1 MNVAREETGPD
12 EIFSTLSPP
21 TLAPRVRRR
30 WLWLVAALAAG
41 LGIFFFLPGHGAKPT
56 GGGKGA
62 KAAKGDAA
70 QRPVPVV
77 TAQAEQKDVPVYL
90 AGLGTAQAVN
100 TVTVHS
106 RVDGQLMR
114 VAFHEGATVR
124 QGELLAEIDPRPFQ
138 VQLQQAQGQLAKD
151 QATLENA
158 RLDLERY
165 RNLIADDSIPR
176 QQLDTQTALVRQLE
190 ATLETDRGQIAS
202 ARLNLTYSRVTAP
215 VAGKVG
221 LRLVD
226 AGNVVHANDPNGI
239 VVLTEVQPIAVLFT
253 LPADDLPQ
261 VQQRQGQGAPLA
273 AEAYDREL
281 KVRLASGT
289 LAAVD
294 NQIDTTTGTVRLKAL
309 FPNTDATLFPNQ
321 FVNVRLLVDTLHG
334 AVTVP
339 SSAVQH
345 SPQSAFVYVVG
356 AGSKVAARDVE
367 VGLTS
372 GDETVL
378 RRGVARG
385 ETVVVDGVDKLRPGL
400 QVEARTVDGNGG
412 SGGSG
417 RNGGGRGASATSVA
431 GASRKA
437 RR

>member
-1 MNVAREETGPD
+1 
-12 EIFSTLSPP
+12 
-21 TLAPRVRRR
+21 
-30 WLWLVAALAAG
+30 
-41 LGIFFFLPGHGAKPT
+41 
-56 GGGKGA
+56 
-62 KAAKGDAA
+62 
-70 QRPVPVV
+70 VV

-100 TVTVHS
+100 TVTVRS

-114 VAFHEGATVR
+114 VAFREGATVR
-124 QGELLAEIDPRPFQ
+124 KGELLAEIDPRPFQ

-215 VAGKVG
+215 VAGRVG

-273 AEAYDREL
+273 AEAYDRDL
-281 KVRLASGT
+281 KVRLAEGT

-309 FPNTDATLFPNQ
+309 FPNSDATLFPNQ
-321 FVNVRLLVDTLHG
+321 FVNVRLRVDTLHG

-339 SSAVQH
+339 S
-345 SPQSAFVYVVG
+345 
-356 AGSKVAARDVE
+356 
-367 VGLTS
+367 TS
-372 GDETVL
+372 WAT
-378 RRGVARG
+378 
-385 ETVVVDGVDKLRPGL
+385 
-400 QVEARTVDGNGG
+400 
-412 SGGSG
+412 
-417 RNGGGRGASATSVA
+417 ASTT
-431 GASRKA
+431 
-437 RR
+437 